1 MTRDFTTAMECGLV
15 SCRDCG
21 MISKPVQAAHTVYC
35 PRCRARINIRRPNSV
50 ASCWA
55 LLLAAYI
62 LYVPAN
68 LLPIMKTSTISGT
81 TADTI
86 MSGILTLWESGSWG
100 IAGIVFL
107 ASITVPL
114 LKLISLTLLLLSVRG
129 PSRWSPEQ
137 RIRLYRLIKVVGR
150 WSMLDIYVVAILTKL
165 VQFSFLATV
174 EAGPAAFYFAAVVV
188 LTMIA
193 AMQFDPRL
201 IWDSSRLEGEHE

>member
-1 MTRDFTTAMECGLV
+1 MNMDYVTAKECGLV
-15 SCRDCG
+15 ACHDCG
-21 MISKPVQAAHTVYC
+21 MVAKPVQSASCVYC
-35 PRCRARINIRRPNSV
+35 PRCRARLHIRRPNSV

-55 LLLAAYI
+55 FLLSACI

-68 LLPIMKTSTISGT
+68 ILPIMKTGTISGT
-81 TADTI
+81 TNDTI
-86 MSGILTLWESGSWG
+86 ISGIISLWDSGSWG
-100 IAGIVFL
+100 IAGIVFF
-107 ASITVPL
+107 ASIIVPL

-129 PSRWSPEQ
+129 HSRWSPEQ

-174 EAGPAAFYFAAVVV
+174 QAGPAAFYFAAVVV

-201 IWDSSRLEGEHE
+201 IWDSSRLEGINE